1 MLFFHRNIVCF
12 RPVKEDMVT
21 ITITCFVLV
30 TLAIILLSV
39 LIYLWRKKRKT
50 FCKKHF
56 RKGNSYLKLHCPSF
70 QYQMIFIQTNYLRQ
84 LWTFALIFTSRINLF
99 SKFKIFKVDKSLLT
113 HIEQTKL
120 HHGNVYKKIYST
132 RMLCY
137 DC

>member
-30 TLAIILLSV
+30 TLAIILSSV
-39 LIYLWRKKRKT
+39 LIYLRRKKRKT
-50 FCKKHF
+50 
-56 RKGNSYLKLHCPSF
+56 GNSYLKLHCPSF
-70 QYQMIFIQTNYLRQ
+70 QYQMIFIQTNHLRK
-84 LWTFALIFTSRINLF
+84 LWTFALIFTSRINLL

-132 RMLCY
+132 RMFCY